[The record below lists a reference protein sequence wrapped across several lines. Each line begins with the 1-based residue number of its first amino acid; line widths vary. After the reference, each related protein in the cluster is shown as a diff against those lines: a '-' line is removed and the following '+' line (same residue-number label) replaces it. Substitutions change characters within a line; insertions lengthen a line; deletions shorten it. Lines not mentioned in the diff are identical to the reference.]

1 MHDPPD
7 KGMLLAAIARFL
19 AEEVRPTIADPR
31 LNFRVL
37 IAAHLA
43 MVVGSECASEDE
55 VDARELERF
64 RALYPDDE
72 QLAPHAPHKTTT
84 HAELHAL
91 LRAYNERLA
100 AEIRGGRLDDARR
113 AQVSEHVKTTLLATL
128 AVNSPRFDASVEI
141 E

>member
-19 AEEVRPTIADPR
+19 AEEVRPTIADSR

-43 MVVGSECASEDE
+43 MVVGAECASEEE
-55 VDARELERF
+55 VDGRELARF

-72 QLAPHAPHKTTT
+72 QLALHTPHTMTT
-84 HAELHAL
+84 HLERHAL

-100 AEIRGGRLDDARR
+100 GEIRNGALDEARR
-113 AQVSEHVKTTLLATL
+113 AQITAHVKITLLATL
-128 AVNSPRFDASVEI
+128 TVNSPRFDASAEI